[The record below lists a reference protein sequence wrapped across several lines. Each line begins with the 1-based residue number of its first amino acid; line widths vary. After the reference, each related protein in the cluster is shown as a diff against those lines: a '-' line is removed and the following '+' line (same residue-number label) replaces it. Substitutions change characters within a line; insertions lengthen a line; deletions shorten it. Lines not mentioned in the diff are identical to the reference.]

1 MRNYTKIKISK
12 RASIREESLHP
23 WIFDNEIEEVI
34 GNYKNGDLVDVV
46 NYKDKYIGTG
56 YINDN
61 SKIRV
66 RIISRNTNDVFDEAF
81 FERRVRYSID
91 YRKTVLDDL
100 TSCRLI
106 FGEADYFS
114 GLTIDKYNNIL
125 VSEINSM
132 AMDINKDMIYK
143 LIIKVL
149 KEYGYDIDGIYER
162 CDSELRTKE
171 GLDRHCG
178 FYPIDGKIPDY
189 NSTVIVE
196 NGIKYIIDFENGQK
210 TGFFLDQRFNRLAI
224 QKIAKDKNVLDVCT
238 CTGSFGFNASMGGA
252 KKVVSVDISSS
263 SLEIAKKNAE
273 LNNFNN
279 IEYVCSDAFEYLDS
293 VTKGQFD
300 FIILD
305 PPAFTKSRDSVNNAK
320 KGYYELN
327 LKAVKKLNRGGYL
340 ATCSCSSFMTRDYFV
355 EMLKDVAKEANV
367 DFRIIEER
375 KQSVDHPTLINVPE
389 TYYLKFFILQIL

>member
-1 MRNYTKIKISK
+1 MRNYCKVKISK
-12 RASIREESLHP
+12 KASIREESLHP
-23 WIFDNEIEEVI
+23 WIFDNEIDEVI
-34 GNYKNGDLVDVV
+34 GSYSNGDLVDVIS
-46 NYKDKYIGTG
+46 YKDKYIGTG

-66 RIISRNTNDVFDEAF
+66 RIISRNTNDKFDIDF
-81 FERRVRYSID
+81 FERRVRYAID
-91 YRKTVLDDL
+91 YRKAILDDL
-100 TSCRLI
+100 SCCRLI
-106 FGEADYFS
+106 FGEADFFS

-125 VSEINSM
+125 VSEVNSL
-132 AMDINKDMIYK
+132 AMEKNKDMIYK

-149 KEYGYDIDGIYER
+149 NEYGYTVDGIYER
-162 CDSELRTKE
+162 CDSLLRDKE
-171 GLDRHCG
+171 GLDKYCG
-178 FYPIDGKIPDY
+178 FYGEAPNY

-196 NGIKYIIDFENGQK
+196 NGIKYYIDFENGQK

-224 QKIAKDKNVLDVCT
+224 RNIAKDRNVLDVCT
-238 CTGSFGFNASMGGA
+238 CTGSFGLNASVGGA
-252 KKVVSVDISSS
+252 KRVTSVDISES
-263 SLEIAKKNAE
+263 SLEVAKRNAKE
-273 LNNFNN
+273 NNLNN
-279 IEYVCSDAFEYLDS
+279 IEYVCSDAFDYLDS
-293 VTKGQFD
+293 IKKGEYD

-327 LKAVKKLNRGGYL
+327 LKAVKKLPRGGYL
-340 ATCSCSSFMTRDYFV
+340 ATCSCSSFMTRDYFL